1 MGSLHKNIQLML
13 EFLKVLL
20 SVLLDDVICN
30 IAIFADDTTLFFKC
44 NQESDMQQWLEL
56 ASELESNL
64 QDRVAWGKEWLANFN
79 AVKTQLVLFDQSNN
93 SGTINV
99 KMDRLL
105 TSPERWCIFPIMS
118 NFAIVPTLPWE
129 IKLLHFWK

>member
-1 MGSLHKNIQLML
+1 MGSLHKKIQLML

-64 QDRVAWGKEWLANFN
+64 QDRVAWGREWLANFN
-79 AVKTQLVLFDQSNN
+79 AVKTQLVMFDQSNN

-99 KMDRLL
+99 KMDKLL
-105 TSPERWCIFPIMS
+105 TSPERWCIFPIIS